1 MIVRQGKTKYVSPS
15 RKLKKLPRWLVPGLV
30 ITGGV
35 LTVILL
41 AVLLGKPTGIDAPS
55 GRPLVNV
62 HVEQVVPVPVVEDV
76 FQINGV
82 VEPLR
87 TVSIAAE
94 VAGQVEGRGP
104 ADRPLEKGDHVE
116 VGDIILRINTEL
128 LQADYNRYD
137 AQRQFD
143 EADLERVIELN
154 RVRAATDREVEEAR
168 TRLQISQ
175 AAYESA
181 RAQLRR
187 STITSPIPGY
197 VNSLPVEAGEYVTSG
212 TVVADIVQDDPVK
225 VIVHVPER
233 NISYLKIG
241 DTHRIVDKLG
251 GSIFASNNNIDESH
265 TWEGTITFIS
275 ATADTATHTTRIELT
290 VPNPRQSPQR
300 LRAGQIVLARLLRQ
314 VHTDA
319 IMVPLRVLIPQPM
332 NGQQRYVV
340 FVEEDGIAQQ
350 RVVTPGQIRDD
361 MVMIVGGDL
370 EPGEML
376 ITEGHRYIGPGQP
389 VRIVPASEANW

>member
-41 AVLLGKPTGIDAPS
+41 AVLLAKPTGIDAPS

-143 EADLERVIELN
+143 EADLEQIGRASCRERV
-154 RVRAATDREVEEAR
+154 
-168 TRLQISQ
+168 
-175 AAYESA
+175 
-181 RAQLRR
+181 
-187 STITSPIPGY
+187 
-197 VNSLPVEAGEYVTSG
+197 
-212 TVVADIVQDDPVK
+212 
-225 VIVHVPER
+225 
-233 NISYLKIG
+233 
-241 DTHRIVDKLG
+241 
-251 GSIFASNNNIDESH
+251 
-265 TWEGTITFIS
+265 
-275 ATADTATHTTRIELT
+275 
-290 VPNPRQSPQR
+290 
-300 LRAGQIVLARLLRQ
+300 
-314 VHTDA
+314 
-319 IMVPLRVLIPQPM
+319 
-332 NGQQRYVV
+332 
-340 FVEEDGIAQQ
+340 
-350 RVVTPGQIRDD
+350 
-361 MVMIVGGDL
+361 
-370 EPGEML
+370 
-376 ITEGHRYIGPGQP
+376 
-389 VRIVPASEANW
+389 